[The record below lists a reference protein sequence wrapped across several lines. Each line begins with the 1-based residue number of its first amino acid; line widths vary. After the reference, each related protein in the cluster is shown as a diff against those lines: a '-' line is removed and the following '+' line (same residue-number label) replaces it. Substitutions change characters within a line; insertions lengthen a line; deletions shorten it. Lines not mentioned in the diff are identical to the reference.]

1 MKLKLNSIKKE
12 AAACRKAFGKFP
24 IGGFTLHCHHEQ
36 SGETLNDLVEK
47 RITYI
52 LSFKQEHEQALR
64 LRLFRPIS
72 NTKLKHFKQAD
83 DARKQAYVAL
93 HKVYYNWG
101 IELVAKKK
109 VNPDWKQTD
118 ADLLQVFNAW
128 NQASAVLQL
137 KDIALGELVH
147 KKFCIKDCPWNGK
160 TIFPV
165 QQEKI

>member
-83 DARKQAYVAL
+83 DARKQAQVAL
-93 HKVYYNWG
+93 RQVYSIWMQAQA
-101 IELVAKKK
+101 AKKK
-109 VNPDWKQTD
+109 ADPDWKQTNID
-118 ADLLQVFNAW
+118 FLHVFNAW
-128 NQASAVLQL
+128 NQAAVVLQQA
-137 KDIALGELVH
+137 DADLGELVH